1 MRLLDDKKYQAK
13 KSKKKSKKINNER
26 EKPTQKSLTREK
38 LTTNSTSTL
47 KNTTGAFFLCVEK
60 FYKMT
65 KTTSEK
71 KIHSNEKK

>member
-1 MRLLDDKKYQAK
+1 MR
-13 KSKKKSKKINNER
+13 ER

-65 KTTSEK
+65 NATSEK
-71 KIHSNEKK
+71 KNPSIVKNEIVR